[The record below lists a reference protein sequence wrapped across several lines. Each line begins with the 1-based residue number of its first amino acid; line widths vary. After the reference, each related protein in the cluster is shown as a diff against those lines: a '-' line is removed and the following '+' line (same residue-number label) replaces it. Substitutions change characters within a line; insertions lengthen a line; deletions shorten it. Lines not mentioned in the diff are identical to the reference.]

1 MLLGTLGTKRMIFR
15 NIIRHCRSYFLGNM
29 LAGKVMV
36 RAGSRNKTEKRI
48 VRAGYGKEMSF

>member
-29 LAGKVMV
+29 LAGKAMV
-36 RAGSRNKTEKRI
+36 RAGFGKGI
-48 VRAGYGKEMSF
+48 VRAGSGK